1 MERILISISFS
12 LFFCLGLLLSF
23 ICRGLVGEEDEG
35 GMRGHGIHETRTAEE
50 YRGNKWQAALI

>member
-1 MERILISISFS
+1 MISISFS

-23 ICRGLVGEEDEG
+23 ICSGLVGEEDEG